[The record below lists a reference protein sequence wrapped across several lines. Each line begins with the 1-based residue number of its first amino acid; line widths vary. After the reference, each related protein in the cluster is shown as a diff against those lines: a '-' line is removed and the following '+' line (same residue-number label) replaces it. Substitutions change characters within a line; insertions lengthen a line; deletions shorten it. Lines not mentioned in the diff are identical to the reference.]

1 MADAVKPIRRI
12 AQVWTPLDVVSVAIV
27 GDWPR
32 LLRVREWVYR
42 PDLARDLTPIV
53 TRGRHSGGEF
63 VTYRTRFKASELR
76 GDEAARVVSTE
87 RVSANA
93 YRECAT
99 PDRPT
104 EGDDADVERGDGAP
118 RRRRHFNGGERSDAV

>member
-1 MADAVKPIRRI
+1 MADAAKPARRI
-12 AQVWTPLDVVSVAIV
+12 AQVWTPVGVVSVAIA
-27 GDWPR
+27 GGWPL

-42 PDLARDLTPIV
+42 PDLARDLSPIV
-53 TRGRHSGGEF
+53 TRGRHSGGDF

-76 GDEAARVVSTE
+76 ADEVARVVTTE

-99 PDRPT
+99 PDRSA
-104 EGDDADVERGDGAP
+104 EGDGADVEQRDDAP